1 MPASVLEAKSESGR
15 KRGFLPERTAKGRI
29 GMADSKRAGKRSPLK
44 RKPLRN
50 PGESLQDEIHT
61 ILTEQM
67 IPPMVVAFL
76 SILIAAME
84 WWRYFRAAPPQPVIL
99 SALAFL
105 AVIYGSYKVVA
116 IKKRIRALRLG
127 MDGEKAVGQF
137 LEALRKQGCR
147 IFHDIVGN
155 GFNIDHVV
163 IGPRGLFTV
172 ETKTYSK
179 PARGR
184 ATAACDGER
193 ILFNGLEPD
202 RNPITQARAARD
214 WLRELLLENTA
225 RKFPV
230 KGVVVLPGWYV
241 ESTKG
246 SRPDIWVLNPKAFPS
261 FIEHEPVVLKD
272 EDIALASSRLINYV
286 TR

>member
-1 MPASVLEAKSESGR
+1 MGAAK
-15 KRGFLPERTAKGRI
+15 KP
-29 GMADSKRAGKRSPLK
+29 GKRSPLK

-50 PGESLQDEIHT
+50 PGESLQEEIYT
-61 ILTEQM
+61 IQTEQL
-67 IPPMVVAFL
+67 IPPLMMAVLGVA
-76 SILIAAME
+76 IAAFE
-84 WWRYFRAAPPQPVIL
+84 WWRYFRAVPLQPYVF
-99 SALAFL
+99 SALAF
-105 AVIYGSYKVVA
+105 AGVIYGAYKWTTLQR
-116 IKKRIRALRLG
+116 RIRSLKLG

-147 IFHDIVGN
+147 VFHDIVGD

-163 IGPRGLFTV
+163 IGPRGVFTV
-172 ETKTYSK
+172 ETKTFSK
-179 PARGR
+179 PARGQ

-202 RNPITQARAARD
+202 RNPIAQARAARD
-214 WLRELLLENTA
+214 WLRGLLLETTA
-225 RKFPV
+225 RTFPV

-241 ESTKG
+241 ESGKDNRT
-246 SRPDIWVLNPKAFPS
+246 DIWVLNPKGLPC

-272 EDIALASSRLINYV
+272 EDIALASSRLINHV

>member
-1 MPASVLEAKSESGR
+1 MSGL
-15 KRGFLPERTAKGRI
+15 KKT
-29 GMADSKRAGKRSPLK
+29 GKRSPLK

-50 PGESLQDEIHT
+50 PGESLQEEIHS
-61 ILTEQM
+61 IQTEQM
-67 IPPMVVAFL
+67 IPPLMMAVLGV
-76 SILIAAME
+76 LIAAFE
-84 WWRYFRAAPPQPVIL
+84 WWRYFRAVPSQPYVF
-99 SALAFL
+99 SALAF
-105 AVIYGSYKVVA
+105 AGVIYGTYKWTTLRR
-116 IKKRIRALRLG
+116 RIRSLRLG

-137 LEALRKQGCR
+137 LESLRSRGCR
-147 IFHDIVGN
+147 VFHDIVGN

-163 IGPRGLFTV
+163 IGPRGVFTI
-172 ETKTYSK
+172 ETKTFSK
-179 PARGR
+179 PARGQ
-184 ATAACDGER
+184 ATAECDGER

-202 RNPITQARAARD
+202 RNPIAQARAASD
-214 WLRELLLENTA
+214 WLRDLLFETTA

-241 ESTKG
+241 ESTTAG
-246 SRPDIWVLNPKAFPS
+246 RPDMWVLNPKALPS